1 MDYCTTCRRHLNGA
15 LVCPGCGAYAPDI
28 APMTMA
34 GWYRRPDEPETG
46 PAMDGAGTGQPVMDD
61 DTDVQA
67 PSHAPV
73 AAPAPHS
80 GRAARRRQL
89 ARLKKH
95 QRRAMI
101 ATAVALVGGG
111 LSFATMERGNNDRA
125 QAATTPD
132 DTIMGGTGQET
143 TGVEEETPEQ
153 DTSPASP
160 TPTAPASDPASPKV
174 PGQQSGKQSP
184 TTPRTTQ
191 SHKVVTP
198 PTPQQQRQSLP
209 LLPSTPDTPAT
220 TPTPT
225 PTPSASASTAAPVAP
240 STPSQT
246 PSTPAPTSPSS
257 PQLCLLVICLG

>member
-34 GWYRRPDEPETG
+34 GWYRRPDEAETEPE
-46 PAMDGAGTGQPVMDD
+46 PAMDD
-61 DTDVQA
+61 DTDVQG
-67 PSHAPV
+67 PRHAPV
-73 AAPAPHS
+73 AAPAPHG

-132 DTIMGGTGQET
+132 DTIMGGTGEET
-143 TGVEEETPEQ
+143 TGVEEGTPQQ
-153 DTSPASP
+153 DTRPASP
-160 TPTAPASDPASPKV
+160 TPSTPASDPASPQV

-191 SHKVVTP
+191 SHTVVTP

-225 PTPSASASTAAPVAP
+225 PSASASTAPAAP

-246 PSTPAPTSPSS
+246 PSTPAPTSPPSS
-257 PQLCLLVICLG
+257 QLCLLVICLG